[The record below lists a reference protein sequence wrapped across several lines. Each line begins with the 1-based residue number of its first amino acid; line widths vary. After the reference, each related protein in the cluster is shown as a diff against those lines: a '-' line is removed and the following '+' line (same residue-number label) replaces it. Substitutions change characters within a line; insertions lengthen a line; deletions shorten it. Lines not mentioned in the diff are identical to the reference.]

1 MAQEKIQNT
10 ISSNSNMICEN
21 KLWQSIP
28 YFTVTKTRL
37 KGLNWDEIKMK
48 TILTLVFCGEFCLY
62 SFMLKEGKH
71 T

>member
-1 MAQEKIQNT
+1 
-10 ISSNSNMICEN
+10 MICEN